1 MGKDQPEKSSS
12 SSWSLSD
19 FIFFAA
25 FWAGIF
31 VYYNYA
37 GPIWDRLFLDPAISQ
52 AEALEAQGRL
62 PEAQDLLLAKA
73 KDYPQNP
80 KLLWALGDYYTKTD
94 SPVLARFYFQ
104 ALTHVDAKDLDPE
117 RVAFAKSWQGNG
129 TDVQHEVQDE
139 VDAPKTKHMNSGAR
153 TAFPDSVNGMLNEPA
168 AKLDITAG
176 YFDPD
181 YPIAATC
188 SNGGR
193 CERAFDFGRGN
204 LWQAIAAQHLAVD
217 YPYGGKDCCT
227 LALDDTDLRSLS
239 VVEGEFLQK
248 LQTMGDQYASDSAAS
263 NAALLAFRARVLA
276 KQRYV
281 LGFLDGASTAA
292 PPPPPYSALWSS
304 LRFWGLLIG
313 WFIFVFVVRDVL
325 EGRIAK
331 WREAS
336 RVRAAA
342 KPQSA
347 TPQAARS
354 ASSVTS
360 NASAAMPMWRRIAY
374 FAFALLLILSG
385 AGYIA
390 DSANTFLTGG
400 DPVVVPTYFKG
411 GSLIQTTHLS
421 TEESRTNGI
430 NFAAGLSLLMVGL
443 LATNRGSRRSPKGP
457 GIVDNAIGRLSAGTR
472 TWQIVAVA
480 ATLSAFGIFGDLYFG
495 HTVTHW
501 DTESAVTALKTEVGP
516 LDIYVNGDWIYGI
529 SADGNTTHIAVFS
542 PTLYR
547 ALDRAN
553 VEIGEFKYPFEFPVP
568 GFLPILMVI
577 GLCAA
582 ALWRGRAP
590 GSDAPGLWTAR
601 SFLAFAF
608 LQLYVVLWLLSAQAG
623 LEIRSGYNPDWM
635 GPALFLLVSQL
646 VLIASVYD
654 RLKANV
660 LAAAQQWAWI
670 GLYFA
675 TSLAMLPWAY
685 HFSEASWRAPGLL
698 WITLYLGFVSLLWCL
713 MMVRRRATGAVS

>member
-12 SSWSLSD
+12 SSWSIAD
-19 FIFFAA
+19 FIFFAV
-25 FWAGIF
+25 FWAGIL
-31 VYYNYA
+31 VYSNYA
-37 GPIWDRLFLDPAISQ
+37 ESIWDHLFLDPAISQ
-52 AEALEAQGRL
+52 AEAFEAQGRL
-62 PEAQDLLLAKA
+62 PEAQDLLLTKA

-80 KLLWALGDYYTKTD
+80 KLLWALGDYYTKAD

-117 RVAFAKSWQGNG
+117 RVAFAKTWQGDA
-129 TDVQHEVQDE
+129 TDVQREVQEE
-139 VDAPKTKHMNSGAR
+139 VDALKSKHRSSGAG

-188 SNGGR
+188 DNGAR
-193 CERAFDFGRGN
+193 CQRGFGFGGGN
-204 LWQAIAAQHLAVD
+204 LWQAIASQRLAID

-227 LALDDTDLRSLS
+227 LALDDPNLRSLG

-248 LQTMGDQYASDSAAS
+248 LQTMGDQYAPDSAAS
-263 NAALLAFRARVLA
+263 EAALLAFRARVLA

-292 PPPPPYSALWSS
+292 PPPPPYSALWSTV
-304 LRFWGLLIG
+304 RFWGLLIG
-313 WFIFVFVVRDVL
+313 WFLFVFVVRDLL
-325 EGRIAK
+325 EGRVAK

-336 RVRAAA
+336 GARA

-347 TPQAARS
+347 TAVRS

-360 NASAAMPMWRRIAY
+360 NASEAMPMWRRVAY
-374 FAFALLLILSG
+374 FALALLLILAG
-385 AGYIA
+385 AGYIS
-390 DSANTFLTGG
+390 DSANTSLAGG
-400 DPVVVPTYFKG
+400 DSVVVPTFFQG
-411 GSLIQTTHLS
+411 GSITYTTHL
-421 TEESRTNGI
+421 TAEASRTNGI

-443 LATNRGSRRSPKGP
+443 LAANRGSRRSRKGP
-457 GIVDNAIGRLSAGTR
+457 GIVDNAIGRLSAGR
-472 TWQIVAVA
+472 WTWQIVAAA
-480 ATLSAFGIFGDLYFG
+480 ATFAAFGIFGSLYFG

-529 SADGNTTHIAVFS
+529 SADGNTTHIAAFS

-582 ALWRGRAP
+582 VLWRRRGKAQN
-590 GSDAPGLWTAR
+590 SDGPGLRNAR
-601 SFLAFAF
+601 SFLAFGL

-623 LEIRSGYNPDWM
+623 LEIRSGYNPDWI

-654 RLKANV
+654 RLRANV
-660 LAAAQQWAWI
+660 LPAAQQWGWI

-675 TSLAMLPWAY
+675 TSLVMLPWAY
-685 HFSEASWRAPGLL
+685 HFSEASWRAPALL
-698 WITLYLGFVSLLWCL
+698 WITLYLGFTALLWWL
-713 MMVRRRATGAVS
+713 MMVRSSAKGTAS